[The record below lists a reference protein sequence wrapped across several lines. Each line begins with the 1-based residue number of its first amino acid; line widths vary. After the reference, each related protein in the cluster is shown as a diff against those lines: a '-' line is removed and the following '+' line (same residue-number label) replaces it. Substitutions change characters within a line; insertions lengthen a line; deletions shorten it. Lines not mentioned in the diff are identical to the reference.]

1 MGGLGFAIPGAAGL
15 RLALPTRPV
24 VAVVGDGSSLYGI
37 QGLWSAARYGAGV
50 LYVILANGGYA
61 IMDRLAERHGED
73 APWPSFGEVRISDLA
88 RGLGCEAQ
96 RIVTHAE
103 LVAALDE
110 AVPTLASRTA
120 PLLLDVEIAPTAHFA
135 P

>member
-1 MGGLGFAIPGAAGL
+1 M
-15 RLALPTRPV
+15 ALPGRPV

-37 QGLWSAARYGAGV
+37 QGLWSAARYGVGV
-50 LYVILANGGYA
+50 LYVILVER
-61 IMDRLAERHGED
+61 RLRDHGPPRG
-73 APWPSFGEVRISDLA
+73 APRRGRAVAGLRRGSQSPPSRAGF
-88 RGLGCEAQ
+88 GCEAH
-96 RIVTHAE
+96 RIATHDE